1 MQCEEWDDANSE
13 LFKESHDEAVHK
25 NSYKSRLYELIS
37 ASLASWMEN
46 CRKFCE
52 AHGLSFGEDLYRAVA
67 EFQDGGE
74 WPEGELSVQV
84 AVDSLVELLKERIDQ
99 IIALSRKEDWRRRK
113 EIADIG
119 FSYFLLMKIHHWQI
133 SHRK

>member
-1 MQCEEWDDANSE
+1 M
-13 LFKESHDEAVHK
+13 HK

-37 ASLASWMEN
+37 ASLASWMAH

-52 AHGLSFGEDLYRAVA
+52 AHGLSFGEDLHRAVA

-99 IIALSRKEDWRRRK
+99 IIALSRKEDWRKRK

>member
-1 MQCEEWDDANSE
+1 MDC
-13 LFKESHDEAVHK
+13 L
-25 NSYKSRLYELIS
+25 L
-37 ASLASWMEN
+37 
-46 CRKFCE
+46 
-52 AHGLSFGEDLYRAVA
+52 GEDLYRAVA

-84 AVDSLVELLKERIDQ
+84 AVDSLVELLKERIDR
-99 IIALSRKEDWRRRK
+99 IIALGRKEDWRK
-113 EIADIG
+113 EIADIA

>member
-1 MQCEEWDDANSE
+1 MA
-13 LFKESHDEAVHK
+13 H
-25 NSYKSRLYELIS
+25 
-37 ASLASWMEN
+37 

-52 AHGLSFGEDLYRAVA
+52 AHGLSLGEDLYR
-67 EFQDGGE
+67 
-74 WPEGELSVQV
+74 

-99 IIALSRKEDWRRRK
+99 IIDLSRKEDWRKRK

>member
-1 MQCEEWDDANSE
+1 MVPTHREVLRYARNSD
-13 LFKESHDEAVHK
+13 FDERDL
-25 NSYKSRLYELIS
+25 SP
-37 ASLASWMEN
+37 WMAH

-67 EFQDGGE
+67 QFQDGGE

-99 IIALSRKEDWRRRK
+99 IIALSRKEDWRKRK
-113 EIADIG
+113 EIADIA

>member
-1 MQCEEWDDANSE
+1 MA
-13 LFKESHDEAVHK
+13 H
-25 NSYKSRLYELIS
+25 
-37 ASLASWMEN
+37 

-52 AHGLSFGEDLYRAVA
+52 AHGLSFGEDLYRAV
-67 EFQDGGE
+67 
-74 WPEGELSVQV
+74 
-84 AVDSLVELLKERIDQ
+84 DSLVELLKERIDQ
-99 IIALSRKEDWRRRK
+99 IIDLSRKEDWRKRK

>member
-1 MQCEEWDDANSE
+1 MHETA
-13 LFKESHDEAVHK
+13 
-25 NSYKSRLYELIS
+25 IS
-37 ASLASWMEN
+37 TKGVYRPGWQAH

-52 AHGLSFGEDLYRAVA
+52 AHGLSLGEDLYR
-67 EFQDGGE
+67 
-74 WPEGELSVQV
+74 

-99 IIALSRKEDWRRRK
+99 IIDLSRKEDWRKRK

>member
-1 MQCEEWDDANSE
+1 
-13 LFKESHDEAVHK
+13 VHT

-37 ASLASWMEN
+37 ASLASWMAH

-99 IIALSRKEDWRRRK
+99 IIAFSRKEDWRKRK
-113 EIADIG
+113 EIADIA

>member
-1 MQCEEWDDANSE
+1 MGRRECCKCYICSTKRRRHYGTNSQ
-13 LFKESHDEAVHK
+13 
-25 NSYKSRLYELIS
+25 RS
-37 ASLASWMEN
+37 ASI
-46 CRKFCE
+46 CTKQRFRRK
-52 AHGLSFGEDLYRAVA
+52 
-67 EFQDGGE
+67 GGK

-99 IIALSRKEDWRRRK
+99 IIALSRKEDWRKRK
-113 EIADIG
+113 EIADIA

>member
-1 MQCEEWDDANSE
+1 
-13 LFKESHDEAVHK
+13 
-25 NSYKSRLYELIS
+25 
-37 ASLASWMEN
+37 MEN

-67 EFQDGGE
+67 EFQDGSE
-74 WPEGELSVQV
+74 WPEGELSVQM

-99 IIALSRKEDWRRRK
+99 IIALSRKEDWRK
-113 EIADIG
+113 EIADIA
-119 FSYFLLMKIHHWQI
+119 FSYFLLRKIHHWQI

>member
-1 MQCEEWDDANSE
+1 MVPTHREVLRYARNSD
-13 LFKESHDEAVHK
+13 FDE
-25 NSYKSRLYELIS
+25 R
-37 ASLASWMEN
+37 
-46 CRKFCE
+46 
-52 AHGLSFGEDLYRAVA
+52 
-67 EFQDGGE
+67 GGE

-84 AVDSLVELLKERIDQ
+84 AVDSLVELLKERIDR
-99 IIALSRKEDWRRRK
+99 IIALSREEDWRKRK

>member
-1 MQCEEWDDANSE
+1 MHETA
-13 LFKESHDEAVHK
+13 
-25 NSYKSRLYELIS
+25 IS
-37 ASLASWMEN
+37 TKGIYRPGWHTAGSSAKRMDCL
-46 CRKFCE
+46 
-52 AHGLSFGEDLYRAVA
+52 LGEDLYRAVA

-99 IIALSRKEDWRRRK
+99 IIALSRKEDWRKRK